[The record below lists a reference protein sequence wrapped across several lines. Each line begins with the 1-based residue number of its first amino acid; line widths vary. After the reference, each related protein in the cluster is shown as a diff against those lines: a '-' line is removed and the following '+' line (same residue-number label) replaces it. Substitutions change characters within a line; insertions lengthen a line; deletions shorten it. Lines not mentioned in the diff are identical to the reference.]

1 MKLMKFLTVSVLT
14 AALALPAWALDLQT
28 AKTQGLVGEKTD
40 GYIGAVNP
48 SGEVNALISAV
59 NQQRK
64 QAYVGISK
72 ENGQPLNVVETLA
85 AKKLYDKLAGG
96 EYYQAADGSWKK
108 K

>member
-1 MKLMKFLTVSVLT
+1 MKLTKYVALGVL
-14 AALALPAWALDLQT
+14 ACSLALPAWAIDLQT
-28 AKTQGLVGEKTD
+28 AKQQGLVGEKPD
-40 GYIGAVNP
+40 GYVGAVQS
-48 SGEVNALISAV
+48 SGEVSTLVNSV

-64 QAYVGISK
+64 QAYIGISK